1 MAADFP
7 FVKPFPTARMR
18 TNIFKRD
25 ATATVTEDDAVRSV
39 EGTPQTSVPA
49 SEDVELAP
57 NGAADEAANEKPD
70 NTAQGGVRQIEAIT
84 LTWTRTHVI
93 IAYAC
98 MFLLYFTNAFQA
110 SITSNLS
117 AYVTSGFE
125 SHSLIPV
132 ISIVSNVMSGAAYLP
147 IAKLLDL
154 WGRPMGFSFMAV
166 IATLGLILTAVC
178 KDIET
183 YCAAQVF
190 YSVGFTGMIYS
201 VDVITADTS
210 SMRDRG
216 LAFAFTSSPYIITA
230 FAGPKAAENF
240 YDTNWRWAYGCWA
253 IVLPVVAFPLFWV
266 LFINQRK
273 AKRNGLLVKEPS
285 GRTWLQSIWHYTIE
299 FDLAGVILI
308 AAGLVLFLL
317 PFSIAESA
325 AQEWRSAHIIVMLVI
340 GVACLIGF
348 AVFERWVAPK
358 PFIPYKLL
366 LSRNI
371 MGACLLDAT
380 YQIAYYCW
388 NSYFTSYLQVVYN
401 QSLSGAGYI
410 SGIFD
415 VVSGVWLL
423 GVGFL
428 IRWSGRYKWLLQIAV
443 PMYILF
449 VGLLI
454 YFRRP
459 NTGIGYIIMVEIF
472 ISLAGG
478 TMIIGQQV
486 AIMAVAEHNDVAAV
500 LAILGLFGY
509 MGGAVGNSI
518 SGAIWTNT
526 LPEALQ
532 KYLPDNLKDQW
543 EEIYDDLTVQLSFP
557 VGSAGRDAIIKAYAL
572 AQQRM
577 LIAGTAI
584 MALSLIWVFMLKNIN
599 VSKSA
604 QVKGVLF

>member
-1 MAADFP
+1 
-7 FVKPFPTARMR
+7 MR
-18 TNIFKRD
+18 VNIFNRD
-25 ATATVTEDDAVRSV
+25 ATKRDTTETVTEQDPSVGSGEATSNTNNASSDDI
-39 EGTPQTSVPA
+39 
-49 SEDVELAP
+49 ELAQQRT
-57 NGAADEAANEKPD
+57 ADLPLSEKPEE
-70 NTAQGGVRQIEAIT
+70 TAQGGVKEIEAIT
-84 LTWTRTHVI
+84 LSWSKPHVV
-93 IAYAC
+93 IAYVC

-117 AYVTSGFE
+117 AYITSGFE

-132 ISIVSNVMSGAAYLP
+132 ISIVSNVMTAAAYLP
-147 IAKLLDL
+147 IAKILDV
-154 WGRPMGFSFMAV
+154 WGRPVGFSFMTMIAV
-166 IATLGLILTAVC
+166 LGMILSATC

-190 YSVGFTGMIYS
+190 YSVGFTGMIFS

-240 YDTNWRWAYGCWA
+240 YDSNWRWAYGCWA
-253 IVLPVVAFPLFWV
+253 IVLPVVALPLWWT
-266 LFINQRK
+266 LWSNKRK
-273 AKRNGLLVKEPS
+273 ATKNGLLVKKPS
-285 GRTWLQSIWHYTIE
+285 GRTWLQSTWFYIVE

-325 AQEWRSAHIIVMLVI
+325 ENEWRTAHIIVMLVI

-358 PFIPYKLL
+358 PFIPYALL

-388 NSYFTSYLQVVYN
+388 NAYFTSYLQVVYN
-401 QSLSGAGYI
+401 QSLATAGYI

-415 VVSGVWLL
+415 VVSGIWLL

-428 IRWSGRYKWLLQIAV
+428 IRYTGRYKWLLQIAV
-443 PMYILF
+443 PLYILF

-459 NTGIGYIIMVEIF
+459 ETGIGYIIMVEIF

-486 AIMAVAEHNDVAAV
+486 AIMAVADHNDVAAV

-526 LPEALQ
+526 LPKALQ
-532 KYLPDNLKDQW
+532 EYLPAETVDQW
-543 EEIYDDLTVQLSFP
+543 EAIYDDLTVQLSYP
-557 VGSAGRDAIIKAYAL
+557 IGDATRDAIIKAYAL

-584 MALSLIWVFMLKNIN
+584 MALALIWVFMLKNIK
-599 VSKSA
+599 VSDME

>member
-1 MAADFP
+1 
-7 FVKPFPTARMR
+7 MR
-18 TNIFKRD
+18 VNIFNRD
-25 ATATVTEDDAVRSV
+25 ATKRDTTETVTEQDPSVGSGEATSNTNNASSDDI
-39 EGTPQTSVPA
+39 
-49 SEDVELAP
+49 ELAQQ
-57 NGAADEAANEKPD
+57 GTADLPLSEKPEE
-70 NTAQGGVRQIEAIT
+70 TAQGGVKEIEAIT
-84 LTWTRTHVI
+84 LSWSKPHVV
-93 IAYAC
+93 IAYVC

-117 AYVTSGFE
+117 AYITSGFE

-132 ISIVSNVMSGAAYLP
+132 ISIVSNVMTAAAYLP
-147 IAKLLDL
+147 IAKILDV
-154 WGRPMGFSFMAV
+154 WGRPVGFSFMTMIAV
-166 IATLGLILTAVC
+166 LGMILSATC

-190 YSVGFTGMIYS
+190 YSVGFTGMIFS

-240 YDTNWRWAYGCWA
+240 YDSNWRWAYGCWA
-253 IVLPVVAFPLFWV
+253 IVLPVVALPLWWT
-266 LFINQRK
+266 LWSNKRK
-273 AKRNGLLVKEPS
+273 ATKNGLLVKKPS
-285 GRTWLQSIWHYTIE
+285 GRTWLQSTWFYIVE

-325 AQEWRSAHIIVMLVI
+325 ENEWRTAHIIVMLVI

-358 PFIPYKLL
+358 PFIPYALL

-388 NSYFTSYLQVVYN
+388 NAYFTSYLQVVYN
-401 QSLSGAGYI
+401 QSLATAGYI

-415 VVSGVWLL
+415 VVSGIWLL

-428 IRWSGRYKWLLQIAV
+428 IRYTGRYKWLLQIAV
-443 PMYILF
+443 PLYILF

-459 NTGIGYIIMVEIF
+459 ETGIGYIIMVEIF

-486 AIMAVAEHNDVAAV
+486 AIMAVADHNDVAAV

-526 LPEALQ
+526 LPKALQ
-532 KYLPDNLKDQW
+532 EYLPAETVDQW
-543 EEIYDDLTVQLSFP
+543 EAIYDDLTVQLSYP
-557 VGSAGRDAIIKAYAL
+557 IGDATRDAIIKAYAL

-584 MALSLIWVFMLKNIN
+584 MALALIWVFMLKNIK
-599 VSKSA
+599 VSDME

>member
-1 MAADFP
+1 
-7 FVKPFPTARMR
+7 MR
-18 TNIFKRD
+18 VNIFNRD
-25 ATATVTEDDAVRSV
+25 ATKRDTTETVTEQDPSVGSGEATSNTNNASSDDI
-39 EGTPQTSVPA
+39 
-49 SEDVELAP
+49 ELAQQRT
-57 NGAADEAANEKPD
+57 ADLPLSEKPEE
-70 NTAQGGVRQIEAIT
+70 TAQGGVKEIEAIT
-84 LTWTRTHVI
+84 LSWSKPHVV
-93 IAYAC
+93 IAYVC

-117 AYVTSGFE
+117 AYITSGFE

-132 ISIVSNVMSGAAYLP
+132 ISIVSNVMTAAAYLP
-147 IAKLLDL
+147 IAKILDV
-154 WGRPMGFSFMAV
+154 WGRPVGFSFMTMIAV
-166 IATLGLILTAVC
+166 LGMILSATC

-190 YSVGFTGMIYS
+190 YSVGFTGMIFS

-240 YDTNWRWAYGCWA
+240 YDSNWRWAYGCWA
-253 IVLPVVAFPLFWV
+253 IVLPVVALPLWWT
-266 LFINQRK
+266 LWSNKRK
-273 AKRNGLLVKEPS
+273 ATKNGLLVKKPS
-285 GRTWLQSIWHYTIE
+285 GRTWLQSTWFYIVE

-325 AQEWRSAHIIVMLVI
+325 ENEWRTAHIIVMLVI
-340 GVACLIGF
+340 GVVCLIGF

-358 PFIPYKLL
+358 PFIPYALL

-388 NSYFTSYLQVVYN
+388 NAYFTSYLQVVYN
-401 QSLSGAGYI
+401 QSLATAGYI

-415 VVSGVWLL
+415 VVSGIWLL

-428 IRWSGRYKWLLQIAV
+428 IRYTGRYKWLLQIAV
-443 PMYILF
+443 PLYILF

-459 NTGIGYIIMVEIF
+459 ETGIGYIIMVEIF
-472 ISLAGG
+472 ISVAGG

-486 AIMAVAEHNDVAAV
+486 AIMAVADHNDVAAV

-526 LPEALQ
+526 LPKALQ
-532 KYLPDNLKDQW
+532 EYLPAETVDQW
-543 EEIYDDLTVQLSFP
+543 EAIYDDLTVQLSYP
-557 VGSAGRDAIIKAYAL
+557 IGDATRDAIIKAYAL

-584 MALSLIWVFMLKNIN
+584 MALALIWVFMLKNIK
-599 VSKSA
+599 VSDME

>member
-1 MAADFP
+1 
-7 FVKPFPTARMR
+7 MR
-18 TNIFKRD
+18 ANIFKRD
-25 ATATVTEDDAVRSV
+25 AAETVTEQDPSVNSSEATPNTKNAAADDI
-39 EGTPQTSVPA
+39 
-49 SEDVELAP
+49 ELAQQRT
-57 NGAADEAANEKPD
+57 ADLPPSEKPEE
-70 NTAQGGVRQIEAIT
+70 TAQGGVKEIEAIT
-84 LTWTRTHVI
+84 LSWSKTHVLV
-93 IAYAC
+93 AYSC
-98 MFLLYFTNAFQA
+98 MWALYFTNAFQA

-117 AYVTSGFE
+117 AYITSGFE

-147 IAKLLDL
+147 IAKLLDV
-154 WGRPMGFSFMAV
+154 WGRPVGFSFMTMIAV
-166 IATLGLILTAVC
+166 LGMILSATC
-178 KDIET
+178 HDIET

-190 YSVGFTGMIYS
+190 YSVGFTGMIFA

-240 YDTNWRWAYGCWA
+240 YDDNWRWAYGCWA
-253 IVLPVVAFPLFWV
+253 IVLPCVAFPLWFV
-266 LFINQRK
+266 LWSNTRK
-273 AKRNGLLVKEPS
+273 AKKNGLIVRTPS
-285 GRTWLQSIWHYTIE
+285 GRTWFQSIWFYIVE

-317 PFSIAESA
+317 PFSLAESA
-325 AQEWRSAHIIVMLVI
+325 EQEWRTAHIIVMLVI

-358 PFIPYKLL
+358 PFIPYSLL

-401 QSLSGAGYI
+401 QSLATAGYI

-428 IRWSGRYKWLLQIAV
+428 IRYTGRYKWLLQIAV

-459 NTGIGYIIMVEIF
+459 ETGIGYIIMVEIF

-486 AIMAVAEHNDVAAV
+486 AIMAVADHNDVAAV

-518 SGAIWTNT
+518 SGGIWTNT
-526 LPEALQ
+526 LPKALQ
-532 KYLPDNLKDQW
+532 EFLPADTVDQW
-543 EEIYDDLTVQLSFP
+543 ETIYDDLTVQLSYP
-557 VGSAGRDAIIKAYAL
+557 MGSATRDAIIKAYAL

-584 MALSLIWVFMLKNIN
+584 MALALIWVFMLKNIK
-599 VSKSA
+599 VSDLE
-604 QVKGVLF
+604 QVKGMLF

>member
-1 MAADFP
+1 
-7 FVKPFPTARMR
+7 MR
-18 TNIFKRD
+18 ANIFKRG
-25 ATATVTEDDAVRSV
+25 ATATVTED
-39 EGTPQTSVPA
+39 GTAAPEPRTGS
-49 SEDVELAP
+49 SSDIEMAP
-57 NGAADEAANEKPD
+57 NGADAVPEAEKPTD
-70 NTAQGGVRQIEAIT
+70 NAQAGIKQVEAIT
-84 LTWTRTHVI
+84 LTWTRTHLI
-93 IAYAC
+93 TAYAC
-98 MFLLYFTNAFQA
+98 MFLLYFTNAFQS

-117 AYVTSGFE
+117 AYITSGFE

-132 ISIVSNVMSGAAYLP
+132 IQIVSNVMSGAAYLP
-147 IAKLLDL
+147 VAKFLDV
-154 WGRPMGFSFMAV
+154 WGRPLGFAMMAT
-166 IATLGLILTAVC
+166 IATLGLILSAVC

-190 YSVGFTGMIYS
+190 YSVGFTGMIFS
-201 VDVITADTS
+201 VDVITSDTS

-230 FAGPKAAENF
+230 FAGPKAAEGF
-240 YDTNWRWAYGCWA
+240 YENNWRWAYGCWA
-253 IVLPVVAFPLFWV
+253 IVLPVVAAPLFFT
-266 LFINQRK
+266 LYSNQRK
-273 AKRNGLLVKEPS
+273 AEKNGLLVKEPS
-285 GRTWLQSIWHYTIE
+285 GRTWIQSTVHYIVE
-299 FDLAGVILI
+299 FDLIGVILL

-325 AQEWRSAHIIVMLVI
+325 AQEWRSAHIIAMLVVGI
-340 GVACLIGF
+340 VCLIAF
-348 AVFERWVAPK
+348 AVVEKWVAPK
-358 PFIPYKLL
+358 PFIPYHLL

-401 QSLSGAGYI
+401 QSLATAGYI

-428 IRWSGRYKWLLQIAV
+428 IRYTGRYKWLLQIGV
-443 PMYILF
+443 PVYILF

-459 NTGIGYIIMVEIF
+459 ETGIGYIVMVEIF

-478 TMIIGQQV
+478 TIIIGQQI
-486 AIMAVAEHNDVAAV
+486 AILAVAHHNDVAAV

-526 LPEALQ
+526 LPDALQ
-532 KYLPDNLKDQW
+532 KYLPDDVKADW
-543 EEIYDDLTVQLSFP
+543 ETIYDDLTVQLSYP
-557 VGSAGRDAIIKAYAL
+557 WGSETRDAIIQAYAL

-584 MALSLIWVFMLKNIN
+584 MALALIWVFMLKNIK
-599 VSKSA
+599 VSDIQ
-604 QVKGVLF
+604 QVKGMLF